1 MPAKLPKPCFKCLRV
16 NNSEKNY
23 GKRVMLEHN
32 TSPGPKRQARCSLF
46 IKGSAMEQQTLMTR
60 CYSMKIG
67 INTYFF
73 KFPASGSGQY
83 LLHLLQALAEVD
95 QENEYILL
103 GPQPISEKTGTLTKF
118 PSVVTPVPGL
128 ARHNASIENLMWEQF
143 TAPSAARKAG
153 VDLFHIPYFAPPFF
167 PRTPG
172 VITIHDVIPLR
183 LPQYR
188 TDPKMKAYLQLIT
201 RAAHKATL
209 IITISQHAKHD
220 IIDALKL
227 PAERIRVIY
236 EAAGDEDQ
244 PINDSEVL
252 AKMRARYG
260 LNDRYILYLGGLDLR
275 KNVPQLVRAFAHLY
289 QQMGDPKLQ
298 LMIAGKPDKLGRALF
313 PDPRP
318 VAADLGI
325 TDHIVYRFIE
335 EEDKPAIYSGAS
347 VFVFPSLYEGFGL
360 PPLEAMSCGA
370 PVVCSNRTS
379 LPEVVGDAAL
389 TVDPENV
396 QELVAAMRRVL
407 TDNELQADLRQ
418 RSLQRAAMFNWR
430 KTASETLAVY
440 EETLARAKTKKK

>member
-1 MPAKLPKPCFKCLRV
+1 
-16 NNSEKNY
+16 
-23 GKRVMLEHN
+23 
-32 TSPGPKRQARCSLF
+32 
-46 IKGSAMEQQTLMTR
+46 
-60 CYSMKIG
+60 
-67 INTYFF
+67 
-73 KFPASGSGQY
+73 
-83 LLHLLQALAEVD
+83 
-95 QENEYILL
+95 
-103 GPQPISEKTGTLTKF
+103 
-118 PSVVTPVPGL
+118 
-128 ARHNASIENLMWEQF
+128 
-143 TAPSAARKAG
+143 
-153 VDLFHIPYFAPPFF
+153 
-167 PRTPG
+167 PRTPS

-183 LPQYR
+183 MPQYR

-236 EAAGDEDQ
+236 EAAGDEYQ

-325 TDHIVYRFIE
+325 TDHVVYRFIE

-360 PPLEAMSCGA
+360 DPLEAMSCGA

-379 LPEVVGDAAL
+379 LPEVVGDAAISF
-389 TVDPENV
+389 DPDNMHQMV
-396 QELVAAMRRVL
+396 QDMHSVL
-407 TDNELQADLRQ
+407 TNNELQANLRA
-418 RSLQRAAMFNWR
+418 RSLKRAAQFNWR
-430 KTASETLAVY
+430 KTAIETISVY
-440 EETLARAKTKKK
+440 QEAYLRSKKK